1 MDLKNMLHS
10 GKQPLTIDTI
20 VSLIDNADTS
30 YKLDQITDATFA
42 IPPNAEQ
49 CCHYFDQFLQLLAS
63 FDYQNPSDL
72 EAHYT
77 TSALVASLRACV
89 NDILVSN
96 GLMWLLSFPPQI
108 SDKTWSKLRTS
119 PTILVYVYG
128 LILAM
133 GSQQQVSPALWVNV
147 MSHFVKAATPY
158 VSTHIWLSVYTRKS
172 AEQEYLVMFL
182 DAVES
187 HYKASNVHME
197 EAWITMLSIL
207 ERGMASVLQSTV
219 NQYLGNV
226 SVHPFSDQDLILGK
240 IAFDRYL
247 EKKSSSHLHKLAMEY
262 ERKRQEDIDTDMA
275 GNDLPPSMFKRNPL
289 ITHKLMEPPP
299 TSEAER
305 THLLEKPMAQWCYQ
319 LQTFSFKQFDFHLS
333 QIIEKHYPNDRK
345 TVLDLLLIEWIQRDE
360 MEDYLE
366 TILSYIIAC
375 LKEQR
380 YDKRA
385 SPFWAVLHLYS
396 QSDSFQDESRPLYGE
411 ISGAQV
417 DSGRD
422 EVIGD
427 DRRHRTCDRILQL
440 LTDANV
446 NNLLTPWINDI
457 LQVAS
462 SRVLAKYLEWMA
474 QKIGSA
480 PAGTDDHTGWYKQ
493 NKYYRQ
499 LNEVFKG
506 EHIKH
511 KADSVIPT
519 LMRTQ
524 PMIFLDLVESRAYL
538 NAMLKAYFSKPPEM
552 AIELLVNDLL
562 QSHSK
567 EFMLQLF
574 NVLGAQSKA
583 SSQWF
588 SNHFLGPILCYETD
602 TVQKQRP
609 CRGIFQT
616 IMSDSHFFPFLFFRI
631 FDPSA
636 KGLYMVDMPIRDT
649 SLQLLKR
656 HSILKPQMCGLLRLF
671 EEIVRLQDPVRQH
684 TVLELWKE
692 AWGPELVESKPG
704 WLLCCLL
711 FFGHAS
717 AAVKQVIDG
726 FLSHHIHALLTHQ
739 PELPTFIIQATDL
752 ALLSEIEDPEDVFT
766 LLISHLLNSPDPQ
779 LAYDTVYVRQVLFQ
793 AVIILSETVD
803 EIELLMEQERPTV
816 PIAMEES
823 DIAQP
828 PRKKARKEM
837 KKARMKKRRVGNP
850 VSQPSDPST
859 TTDLH
864 SLCLYSQRLVSII
877 LTMLTSEGVRLMTPT
892 LRQFITEYWAQS
904 KDIYAPFVFLIT
916 LPSHMKGDRHI
927 TGNNHMAED
936 SRKIISLLRRSSGP
950 SDIENIIT
958 TAAARHH
965 IKL

>member
-1 MDLKNMLHS
+1 VLISLLYSQKE
-10 GKQPLTIDTI
+10 TDT
-20 VSLIDNADTS
+20 
-30 YKLDQITDATFA
+30 
-42 IPPNAEQ
+42 
-49 CCHYFDQFLQLLAS
+49 H
-63 FDYQNPSDL
+63 
-72 EAHYT
+72 
-77 TSALVASLRACV
+77 
-89 NDILVSN
+89 
-96 GLMWLLSFPPQI
+96 
-108 SDKTWSKLRTS
+108 
-119 PTILVYVYG
+119 
-128 LILAM
+128 
-133 GSQQQVSPALWVNV
+133 
-147 MSHFVKAATPY
+147 
-158 VSTHIWLSVYTRKS
+158 
-172 AEQEYLVMFL
+172 
-182 DAVES
+182 
-187 HYKASNVHME
+187 
-197 EAWITMLSIL
+197 
-207 ERGMASVLQSTV
+207 
-219 NQYLGNV
+219 
-226 SVHPFSDQDLILGK
+226 
-240 IAFDRYL
+240 
-247 EKKSSSHLHKLAMEY
+247 
-262 ERKRQEDIDTDMA
+262 MA
-275 GNDLPPSMFKRNPL
+275 GNGLPPSMFRRNPL
-289 ITHKLMEPPP
+289 ITHVLMEPPP

-305 THLLEKPMAQWCYQ
+305 TNLLEKPMAQWSYQ
-319 LQTFSFKQFDFHLS
+319 LQTFPFKEFDFHLS

-360 MEDYLE
+360 MEEYLE

-375 LKEQR
+375 LKDQR

-396 QSDSFQDESRPLYGE
+396 HSDSFQGEPRPLYGE

-440 LTDANV
+440 LTEANV
-446 NNLLTPWINDI
+446 NNLLTSWINDI

-480 PAGTDDHTGWYKQ
+480 PSDTDDHTGWYKQ

-574 NVLGAQSKA
+574 NVLGANSKA

-588 SNHFLGPILCYETD
+588 SNHFLGPILSYETD

-609 CRGIFQT
+609 CQGIFQT
-616 IMSDSHFFPFLFFRI
+616 ILSDTHFFPFLFFRV
-631 FDPSA
+631 FDASAASA
-636 KGLYMVDMPIRDT
+636 KGQYMVDTPIRDT

-656 HSILKPQMCGLLRLF
+656 HYILKPQLCGLLRLF
-671 EEIVRLQDPVRQH
+671 EEIVRLQDPLRQH

-692 AWGPELVESKPG
+692 AWGPELLQSKPE

-711 FFGHAS
+711 FFGQAS

-726 FLSHHIHALLTHQ
+726 FISRHVHGLLTHQ
-739 PELPTFIIQATDL
+739 SEGSDFPTFIIQATDL

-766 LLISHLLNSPDPQ
+766 LLISHLVNSPDPQ
-779 LAYDTVYVRQVLFQ
+779 LAYDAAYVRQVMFQ
-793 AVIILSETVD
+793 AVIIVSETVD
-803 EIELLMEQERPTV
+803 EIELLLEQEKPTAPV
-816 PIAMEES
+816 VNTQEES
-823 DIAQP
+823 EIAQP

-850 VSQPSDPST
+850 VSLPSDPST

-864 SLCLYSQRLVSII
+864 SLCLYSQRLVSIF

-892 LRQFITEYWAQS
+892 LRQFMTEYWAQS
-904 KDIYAPFVFLIT
+904 KDIYAPLVFLIT

-927 TGNNHMAED
+927 TGNNRMAEE
-936 SRKIISLLRRSSGP
+936 SRKIISILRRAANASGP

-958 TAAARHH
+958 TVAAHH
-965 IKL
+965 RINL